1 MFFAGIAFYM
11 WIEAG
16 VDKSQPVVTGILIV
30 LAFLAAGI
38 TTAFRELYPEDTIES
53 VTTSQF
59 ERAAAR
65 VESLPE
71 KTQPAWDL
79 ARATLQ
85 LYFNRNLSQVNGI
98 FWLASVVMAAG
109 FVLISVG
116 VWQAFQHKDSHIP
129 AILAGASGVVTQ
141 LIGATFLYIY
151 RSTMQ
156 RADEYVRQLERMN
169 TIGMAMQILDTMKD
183 NASDANLKDK
193 TKATLIDLFVRH
205 AHSTALASP
214 SPPPQATPPASG

>member
-1 MFFAGIAFYM
+1 MSSVG
-11 WIEAG
+11 AG
-16 VDKSQPVVTGILIV
+16 VFTLV
-30 LAFLAAGI
+30 F
-38 TTAFRELYPEDTIES
+38 FRYWLRSSRLES
-53 VTTSQF
+53 LTSA
-59 ERAAAR
+59 EVARAVER
-65 VESLPE
+65 VEDLPE
-71 KTQPAWDL
+71 KAQPAWDL

-85 LYFNRNLSQVNGI
+85 LYFNRNLSQINGI
-98 FWLASVVMAAG
+98 FWLAAIVMTAG
-109 FVLISVG
+109 FALIGFG

-141 LIGATFLYIY
+141 LIGATFLYLY

-183 NASDANLKDK
+183 DASETNLKDK

-205 AHSTALASP
+205 AHSAALGAP
-214 SPPPQATPPASG
+214 GQPPRAAPPGGNAG